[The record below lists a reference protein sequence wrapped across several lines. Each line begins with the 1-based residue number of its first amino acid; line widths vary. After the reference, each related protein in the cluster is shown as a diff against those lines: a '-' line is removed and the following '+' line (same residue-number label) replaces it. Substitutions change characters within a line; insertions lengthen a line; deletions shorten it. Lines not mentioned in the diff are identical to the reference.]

1 MINPYRAPIDAA
13 DSAELADN
21 PSAEFLVTRPQLRFA
36 ESRFLLYRCGGRLT
50 LASFVMIALS
60 FLVAF
65 EGLLPLGPSA
75 ATGGFQVP
83 MVLRQLAVMGLA
95 TIVYLGLIVG
105 VRKTSRQQLAAH
117 GIVEGAG
124 LSVCVR
130 DGLLQWSGPNGT
142 FTVLLTKTRPIPT
155 RKGLIMVVD
164 RDLFLFIPKDAAFAG
179 GRYREFAR
187 ALVA

>member
-1 MINPYRAPIDAA
+1 MINPYRAPVDAA
-13 DSAELADN
+13 DSAELADD

-36 ESRFLLYRCGGRLT
+36 ESKFLLYRCGGRLT

-65 EGLLPLGPSA
+65 EGLLPFGPSA
-75 ATGGFQVP
+75 STGGFQIP

-105 VRKTSRQQLAAH
+105 VRKTSRQQLATH

-124 LSVCVR
+124 LSVRVSN
-130 DGLLQWSGPNGT
+130 GLFHWSGPNGT
-142 FTVLLTKTRPIPT
+142 FTRPLPQTRPIRT
-155 RKGLIMVVD
+155 RKGLIVVVD
-164 RDLFLFIPKDAAFAG
+164 RDLYLFIPKDAAFAG
-179 GRYREFAR
+179 GRYQAFVHAV
-187 ALVA
+187 VA

>member
-105 VRKTSRQQLAAH
+105 VRKTSRQQLASH
-117 GIVEGAG
+117 GIVDGAG
-124 LSVCVR
+124 LSIRVN

-142 FTVLLTKTRPIPT
+142 FTAPLATTRPIRT
-155 RKGLIMVVD
+155 RKGLIIVVD
-164 RDLFLFIPKDAAFAG
+164 RDLYLFVPKDAAFTG
-179 GRYREFAR
+179 GRYREFVR
-187 ALVA
+187 AVEA